1 MDPMSVSEIIEIAKP
16 LYGFTLCDTS
26 VKGVS
31 IDSRTLKRGDLFVA
45 VKGKRTDGHLYIQ
58 EALEKGA
65 VGIVAESPHSIRDV
79 NSTQGQDNF
88 FIVKNSLT
96 FLGDLA
102 RAYLKKLGT
111 RVICV
116 TGTNGKTTV
125 KEFLVR
131 LLSEDYFTTGSK
143 GNLNNLYG
151 LPLSIFEASCWS
163 EAAVFEIGM
172 SELGEIARLCE
183 IAQPQIGVLT
193 NIGPAHLE
201 NLGNL
206 KNVVKAKAEMLEFLG
221 SRQRTAVV
229 NLDDNNI
236 ANIIKKFDCD
246 YATVGMSESADF
258 RITDI
263 EFDNMGNGIF
273 KLNGYPVE
281 LKIPGMH
288 NIYNTSIAAAT
299 AVTFGMNFQDVIGL
313 LPYLKTPEM
322 RSSVEVI
329 NGITLIDDAYNANPQ
344 STQNAVRMLNSIDA
358 NKRYMVFG
366 DMLEL
371 GDQSVGFHKE
381 VGKRIAEADIDRLIT
396 IGELAEYTGKAAGKY
411 NRSMVVTH
419 LKEHREIAGLL
430 FEELSEGDA
439 VLFKGSRGIELEK
452 VIEYLKEEL
461 KG

>member
-1 MDPMSVSEIIEIAKP
+1 MSVSEIIEIAKP
-16 LYGFTLCDTS
+16 LYGFTLCDAS

-31 IDSRTLKRGDLFVA
+31 IDSRTIKPGDLFVA

-65 VGIVAESPHSIRDV
+65 VGVVAESPHSIRDV
-79 NSTQGQDNF
+79 KSTHGQDNF

-125 KEFLVR
+125 KEYIAR

-151 LPLSIFEASCWS
+151 LPLSVFEASCWS

-172 SELGEIARLCE
+172 SELGEISRLCE

-201 NLGNL
+201 NLGSM
-206 KNVVKAKAEMLEFLG
+206 KNVIKAKAEMLEFLG
-221 SRQRTAVV
+221 SKQRTAVV

-236 ANIIKKFDCD
+236 ANIMKKFDCE
-246 YATVGMSESADF
+246 YVTAGMAESADF

-263 EFDNMGNGIF
+263 KFDNMGNGIF
-273 KLNGYPVE
+273 KLNGHPVE
-281 LKIPGMH
+281 LKTPGMH
-288 NIYNTSIAAAT
+288 NIYNASIAAAT
-299 AVTFGMNFQDVIGL
+299 SVTFGMNIQDVMEL

-329 NGITLIDDAYNANPQ
+329 NGITIIDDAYNANPQ
-344 STQNAVRMLNSIDA
+344 SMQNAVRMLGSIEA
-358 NKRYMVFG
+358 ERRFVVFG

-371 GDQSVGFHKE
+371 GDQSVSFHKE
-381 VGKRIAEADIDRLIT
+381 AGKRIAESNIDRLFT
-396 IGELAEYTGKAAGKY
+396 IGEMADYTGKAASKY
-411 NRSMVVTH
+411 NRRMVVTH
-419 LKEHREIAGLL
+419 HSDHREIANILY
-430 FEELSEGDA
+430 EELNEGDT
-439 VLFKGSRGIELEK
+439 VLFKGSRGIQLEK
-452 VIEYLKEEL
+452 VIEQLTDEL
-461 KG
+461 KDR